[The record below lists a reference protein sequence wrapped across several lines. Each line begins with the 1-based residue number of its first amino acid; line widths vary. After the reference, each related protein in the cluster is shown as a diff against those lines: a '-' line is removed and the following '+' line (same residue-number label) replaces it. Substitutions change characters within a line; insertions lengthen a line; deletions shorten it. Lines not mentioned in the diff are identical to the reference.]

1 MESPQND
8 PGPAR
13 DFIGYGRHKPRV
25 TWPGN
30 AAVAVNFCIA
40 YEEGAERN
48 ILEGDPHGESLG
60 PGREPRPGR
69 RDLAVES
76 VYEYGSRAGIWRI
89 ADLLDEYGLPA
100 TLFAPAVALE
110 RNPAVCEWVAERGHD
125 ICAHGWRWTDPAE
138 LSEQQER
145 ERIKLAVESIERS
158 CGRRPVGWRSR
169 TGPSMSTR
177 RLLVEEGGFIYDSD
191 AYNDDLPYFTE
202 VGTREHLVVPYTL
215 TYTEGR
221 LVQPMGFTSPFDFWE
236 TCTRGLDELR
246 REGHRGAPK
255 MMSIGIHPR
264 HTGQAGRMAGLR
276 DFVEHALG
284 AGDVLFSTREEIAR
298 HWLRERPQPQ
308 QPVRAGDTARPS
320 TPKTHTGGL
329 Q

>member
-1 MESPQND
+1 MKSSQSD
-8 PGPAR
+8 LGPVR
-13 DFIGYGRHKPRV
+13 DFIGYGRHKPQV
-25 TWPGN
+25 SWPQN
-30 AAVAVNFCIA
+30 AAAVVNFCIA
-40 YEEGAERN
+40 YEEGAERSV
-48 ILEGDPHGESLG
+48 LDGDARGESLG
-60 PGREPRPGR
+60 PGREAGPGH

-76 VYEYGSRAGIWRI
+76 IYEYGSRAGIWRI
-89 ADLLDEYGLPA
+89 ADLLDEYSLPA

-110 RNPAVCEWVAERGHD
+110 KNPEVCQWVAERGHD

-138 LSEQQER
+138 LTQDQER
-145 ERIKLAVESIERS
+145 ERIKLAVESIEQT

-169 TGPSMSTR
+169 TGPSLHTR

-202 VGTREHLVVPYTL
+202 VGAREHLVVPYTL

-236 TCTRGLDELR
+236 TCRRGLDELR
-246 REGHRGAPK
+246 REGHRGFPK

-264 HTGQAGRMAGLR
+264 HTGQAGRMAGMR
-276 DFVEHALG
+276 DFVEYALG
-284 AGDVLFSTREEIAR
+284 TGDVLFSTREAIAR
-298 HWLRERPQPQ
+298 HWIRERPA
-308 QPVRAGDTARPS
+308 AGERLQAS
-320 TPKTHTGGL
+320 ANAGGE

>member
-1 MESPQND
+1 MKSSQSD
-8 PGPAR
+8 LGPVR
-13 DFIGYGRHKPRV
+13 DFIGYGRHKPQV
-25 TWPGN
+25 SWPQN
-30 AAVAVNFCIA
+30 AAAVVNFCIA

-48 ILEGDPHGESLG
+48 ILEGDARGESLG
-60 PGREPRPGR
+60 PGREPRPGH

-76 VYEYGSRAGIWRI
+76 IYEYGSRAGIWRI
-89 ADLLDEYGLPA
+89 ADLLDEYSLPA

-110 RNPAVCEWVAERGHD
+110 KNPEVCQWVAERGHD

-138 LSEQQER
+138 LTQDQER
-145 ERIKLAVESIERS
+145 ERIKLAVESIEQT

-169 TGPSMSTR
+169 TGPSLYTR

-202 VGTREHLVVPYTL
+202 VGAREHLVVPYTL

-236 TCTRGLDELR
+236 TCRRGLDELR
-246 REGHRGAPK
+246 REGHRGFPK

-264 HTGQAGRMAGLR
+264 HTGQAGRMAGMR
-276 DFVEHALG
+276 DFVEYALG
-284 AGDVLFSTREEIAR
+284 AGDVLFSTREAIAR
-298 HWLRERPQPQ
+298 HWIRERPA
-308 QPVRAGDTARPS
+308 AGERLQAS
-320 TPKTHTGGL
+320 ANAGGE